1 MKLATF
7 KKTPH
12 ILDLYN
18 GHSHIAICIIIMINL
33 YFMRWLQLSKYLFG
47 IYLDQVEITK

>member
-1 MKLATF
+1 MLATF
-7 KKTPH
+7 KETSD
-12 ILDLYN
+12 ILDLCN
-18 GHSHIAICIIIMINL
+18 DHNHIAFCIIIMINL